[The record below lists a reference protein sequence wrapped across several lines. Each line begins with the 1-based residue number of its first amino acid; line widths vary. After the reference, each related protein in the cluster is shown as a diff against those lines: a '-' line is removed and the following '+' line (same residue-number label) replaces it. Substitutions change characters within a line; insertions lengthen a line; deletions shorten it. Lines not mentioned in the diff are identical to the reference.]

1 MNLSMYFK
9 LNPSKCLIFSNR
21 FLIELQAQKDQLD
34 VAVLTKKNEVKTL
47 LNYKVATSDKLP
59 QYL

>member
-34 VAVLTKKNEVKTL
+34 VAVLTKNNEVKTL
-47 LNYKVATSDKLP
+47 LNYKVAS
-59 QYL
+59 YIR